1 MKLSSLRNAFFD
13 SLSGWYPEE
22 EIGSFFYLL
31 LEEYLQLSR
40 MDFALNPEKE
50 TASEYVEKFE
60 KAIKRLRNHEPVQYI
75 IGHEMFFDLKFFV
88 SPATLIP
95 RPETEDLVRL
105 VLNEAKEIKKDRIS
119 ILDIGTGT
127 GCIAISIA
135 KNLKN
140 AEVDAMDVSESALE
154 IAEKNAKYNEVK
166 INFIEDDVLSVDE
179 LFKKYDFIIS
189 NPPYVR
195 ESEKERMEKNVLL
208 HEPETALFVKDEDP
222 LVFYRKITSLAKL
235 YLLPHGKLFFEINEY
250 LGEELVE
257 MIEGFGFPKVKLI
270 EDLYGKNRFIEAEI

>member
-1 MKLSSLRNAFFD
+1 MKLSSLRKAFFD

-60 KAIKRLRNHEPVQYI
+60 KAIKRLRNYEPVQYI
-75 IGHEMFFDLKFFV
+75 IGHELFFDLKFFV

-179 LFKKYDFIIS
+179 LYKKYDFIIS

-195 ESEKERMEKNVLL
+195 ESEKEKMEKNVLL

-235 YLLPHGKLFFEINEY
+235 YLLPNGKLFFEINEY

-257 MIEGFGFPKVKLI
+257 MIEGFGFSKVKLI
-270 EDLYGKNRFIEAEI
+270 EDLYEKNRFIKAEI

>member
-1 MKLSSLRNAFFD
+1 
-13 SLSGWYPEE
+13 
-22 EIGSFFYLL
+22 
-31 LEEYLQLSR
+31 

-50 TASEYVEKFE
+50 TPSEYFGKFE
-60 KAIKRLRNHEPVQYI
+60 EAIIRLRNHEPIQYV

>member
-1 MKLSSLRNAFFD
+1 MKLSSLRKAFFD

-50 TASEYVEKFE
+50 TPSEYFGKFE
-60 KAIKRLRNHEPVQYI
+60 EAIIRLRNHEPIQYV

-235 YLLPHGKLFFEINEY
+235 YLLQQGKLFFEINEY

-257 MIEGFGFPKVKLI
+257 MIESFGFSKVKLI